1 MLNLIQRPSFNT
13 PSSGLPVL
21 RLGRDVK
28 PKAAE
33 DRLQLRMQK
42 SKVLISSRASDTQ
55 TRKAD
60 YSDKPT
66 ILRGGGKMEMSVL
79 FIIIKIWLF
88 LCSHLSSP
96 HAPIPP
102 PECWWSQRLKSTICS
117 IIFNYAAFT
126 VSIIP
131 PSSVVNRNHMLIDS
145 EGQLA
150 CTVITDDCCH
160 TDMLQVPSTEE
171 RSSTPDLLLT
181 KTQNSQSL
189 WLVESLRDYTII
201 PLKVFAQSF
210 QSWDVNFYFRSVPY
224 LSCL

>member
-1 MLNLIQRPSFNT
+1 
-13 PSSGLPVL
+13 
-21 RLGRDVK
+21 
-28 PKAAE
+28 
-33 DRLQLRMQK
+33 MQK

-66 ILRGGGKMEMSVL
+66 ILRGGGKMERSVL

-126 VSIIP
+126 VSIIT
-131 PSSVVNRNHMLIDS
+131 PSLVVNRNHVFDVIDS
-145 EGQLA
+145 AGQLV
-150 CTVITDDCCH
+150 CTVITADCCH
-160 TDMLQVPSTEE
+160 TDTLEVPPTEE

-189 WLVESLRDYTII
+189 CLVESLRDYTII
-201 PLKVFAQSF
+201 PLNIFAQSF
-210 QSWDVNFYFRSVPY
+210 QSWDVIFYFRSVPY
-224 LSCL
+224 LRCL

>member
-1 MLNLIQRPSFNT
+1 
-13 PSSGLPVL
+13 
-21 RLGRDVK
+21 
-28 PKAAE
+28 
-33 DRLQLRMQK
+33 MQK

-66 ILRGGGKMEMSVL
+66 ALQGGGKMETSVL

-88 LCSHLSSP
+88 LCSHLYSP

-145 EGQLA
+145 VDQLA
-150 CTVITDDCCH
+150 STVITADCCH
-160 TDMLQVPSTEE
+160 TDIVSVWSLPQKKSF
-171 RSSTPDLLLT
+171 STPDLLLT

-189 WLVESLRDYTII
+189 WLVESLCDYTII

-210 QSWDVNFYFRSVPY
+210 QSWDVNFYFQSVPY
-224 LSCL
+224 LGCL

>member
-1 MLNLIQRPSFNT
+1 
-13 PSSGLPVL
+13 
-21 RLGRDVK
+21 
-28 PKAAE
+28 
-33 DRLQLRMQK
+33 MQK

-60 YSDKPT
+60 YSDKPI
-66 ILRGGGKMEMSVL
+66 ILQGGGKMETSVL

-117 IIFNYAAFT
+117 VIFNYAAFT
-126 VSIIP
+126 VSVIP

-145 EGQLA
+145 AAQLA
-150 CTVITDDCCH
+150 GTVITADCCH
-160 TDMLQVPSTEE
+160 TDTLQVPPTEE
-171 RSSTPDLLLT
+171 RSSSPDLLLT

-189 WLVESLRDYTII
+189 WLVESLRDYII
-201 PLKVFAQSF
+201 IALNTFAQSF
-210 QSWDVNFYFRSVPY
+210 QSWDVNFYFRSVP
-224 LSCL
+224 LLLCL